1 MTSDSLRR
9 DSWRAVWR
17 GHRTKQAM
25 GLALEPAIAADGAA
39 QGCRPSGGA
48 EPQSTTRP

>member
-17 GHRTKQAM
+17 GHRTKQAT
-25 GLALEPAIAADGAA
+25 GLALEPAIAGDGAA